1 MEYALGQRQV
11 VMNFSEKFCKT
22 ENEVL
27 SSACF
32 AEVWGKYIKNLYK
45 TENQT
50 FLFAIQHTVRH
61 RHRSRTLHMG
71 KTRPCG

>member
-50 FLFAIQHTVRH
+50 FLSVLNIFPKSKVESATI
-61 RHRSRTLHMG
+61 LLF
-71 KTRPCG
+71 

>member
-45 TENQT
+45 T
-50 FLFAIQHTVRH
+50 
-61 RHRSRTLHMG
+61 
-71 KTRPCG
+71 